1 LRAVKIG
8 VTSAAFVFTLGMM
21 CTVFGR
27 ERAAGQLHW
36 QIAKKEPLHVRLIA
50 LAWAHPRSSFFASEE
65 TFIAEKQLGEGEWR
79 LVKLEYGFLPYQ
91 PRLSE
96 SGLDYSTVHE
106 LRAVREPNCDETL
119 TQMSTVS
126 EDGHNSQSDLRYATD
141 APTINFERHHSM
153 LPCYIT
159 SAEDYGKSVHEPPGP
174 QDEF

>member
-1 LRAVKIG
+1 
-8 VTSAAFVFTLGMM
+8 
-21 CTVFGR
+21 VFGR
-27 ERAAGQLHW
+27 EPAAGQLHW
-36 QIAKKEPLHVRLIA
+36 QSAKKEPLHVRLIA

-106 LRAVREPNCDETL
+106 LRALREPNCDETL
-119 TQMSTVS
+119 TQMAFISP
-126 EDGHNSQSDLRYATD
+126 EGHTSQSDLRYATD
-141 APTINFERHHSM
+141 APTINFERHHSL

-159 SAEDYGKSVHEPPGP
+159 SAEDYEKSMHEPPGP